1 MELMYS
7 IRKIFLLQFFV
18 ITATFSLNAQ
28 RILTLEEAIAT
39 ALENNYDIRISRND
53 SLSAALDYQYRDAV
67 FLPTLNGFTQHI
79 WNNSTQKQVLIDT
92 TRKSKVKNNNIQANV
107 ALSWTL
113 FDGLKMFTSR
123 DKAKSLLEAGSLAV
137 KTQIVNTV
145 ADVVRTYYNI
155 ARQKQQIH
163 ATDVQ
168 IGLNSDRVKLA
179 QAKLDI
185 GVGAKPDVLLSRTDL
200 NLQEGLKVEN
210 EANIDILKQ
219 QLVQAMNDRSG
230 IEFDVPDTIPVNYQ
244 IALADVLSDLDAVNP
259 GLQLARK
266 NIEVAEYTLKETR
279 GDLYP
284 TINFVSNYNFN
295 RSENSVAINRFSPLF
310 NQTNGFNYGF
320 TANIPIFNQF
330 RVRKQIKHDQ
340 LNINFQKLNYDNQR
354 SLVTLNIL
362 NAFKSYEQQKKQLKL
377 AEENMTYSQELLF
390 IENEKYRL
398 GRGTL
403 IEVRQAQAALALTYD
418 RLIAARYNAKLS
430 EIELMR
436 LRGDI
441 LK

>member
-1 MELMYS
+1 MYNLH
-7 IRKIFLLQFFV
+7 KILLLLFFFA
-18 ITATFSLNAQ
+18 ITGISTKAQ

-39 ALENNYDIRISRND
+39 ALQNNFDIQIARND
-53 SLSAALDYQYRDAV
+53 SLGAAIDYRYRDAV
-67 FLPTLNGFTQHI
+67 FLPTLNAYTQNI
-79 WNNSTQKQVLIDT
+79 WNNNRQKQVLVDT
-92 TRKSKVKNNNIQANV
+92 TRQSKIKNNNIQANV
-107 ALSWTL
+107 ALNWTL
-113 FDGLKMFTSR
+113 FDGLKMFATR
-123 DKAKSLLEAGSLAV
+123 DKAKALLEAGSLAI
-137 KTQIVNTV
+137 KDQIVNTV
-145 ADVVRTYYNI
+145 AEVVRTYYNI
-155 ARQKQQIH
+155 ARQKQQIK
-163 ATDVQ
+163 ANDVQ
-168 IGLNSDRVKLA
+168 IGLNRDRVKLA

-200 NLQEGLKVEN
+200 NSQEGLKLES

-244 IALADVLSDLDAVNP
+244 IALGDILNDLDAINP

-266 NIEVAEYTLKETR
+266 NIEVAEYTLKETK
-279 GDLYP
+279 GDLFP
-284 TINFVSNYNFN
+284 TISFVSNYNFA

-340 LNINFQKLNYDNQR
+340 LNISFQKLNYDNQR
-354 SLVTLNIL
+354 SLITLNIL
-362 NAFKSYEQQKKQLKL
+362 NSFKSYEQQRKQLKL
-377 AEENMTYSQELLF
+377 AEENMTYAQELLF

-403 IEVRQAQAALALTYD
+403 IEVRQAQAALAQTYD